1 MLFFCLV
8 LFAIGGTTTLAQ
20 TEKGNVIAAARA
32 LETTPLSEGTSKIAQ
47 RAFKWVAETDEVSLT
62 VCGGTF
68 GLFSDKKNK
77 QASLMTMAYAVGMA
91 AYKLENPA
99 KDENAIQLAGLETAL
114 KAYEMAVKEKP
125 KTKSD
130 QVEALLTKR
139 ANGELAA
146 AVNAGD
152 CGKK

>member
-1 MLFFCLV
+1 MSV
-8 LFAIGGTTTLAQ
+8 ATTRAQ
-20 TEKGNVIAAARA
+20 TEKENVIAAARA
-32 LETTPLSEGTSKIAQ
+32 LETAPLADATSKMSQ
-47 RAFKWVAETDEVSLT
+47 RAFKWVAETDEVSLV

-77 QASLMTMAYAVGMA
+77 QGSVMTMAYTIGMA
-91 AYKLENPA
+91 AYKLENPT

-114 KAYEMAVKEKP
+114 KAYEAAVKEKP

-130 QVEALLTKR
+130 QVEALLVKR
-139 ANGELAA
+139 TNGELTTL
-146 AVNAGD
+146 VNAGN